1 MVQVKKV
8 FQIFKR
14 DAKRLLKNPVALV
27 ITIGICIIPS
37 LYAWYNIVA
46 NWDPYG
52 NTQGVRVA
60 IANNDEGVENDL
72 VGDLDAGAQTVEKL
86 KENDQLG
93 WVFTSSEKAKE
104 GVESGEYYAAIVIP
118 KDFSADLIS
127 MLTGEF
133 DQPQLLYYVN
143 EKKNAI
149 APKVTDTGAQTIEEQ
164 INETFVSTVSETL
177 VEQMQAATVQIDE
190 HGDGAQSGLMRGV
203 KQAATALGSVRSA
216 LGGTTGTIETTK
228 SAVDSAKK
236 TLSALS
242 DQVPALTTALQE
254 GDQLL
259 ATARASSR
267 AFNTSLN
274 TALTN
279 GMVQLGTASS
289 KANTAIGQ
297 AAGTI
302 TGAAGK
308 VDGALADVQMVIDDV
323 SQILS
328 DIKDITGVGDT
339 SVIIGALESQLG
351 QLQSVKTAL
360 QTQSDDVKNSASA
373 VAGASSALNDAAQQ
387 GIASV
392 SGAQQEFAQNVMPQ
406 LSSGMDSFS
415 AVAGDLTGVVAGL
428 QPTLKQASG
437 LLDQLNA
444 TLDQAKA
451 AVDQTDASLEKL
463 QQTLDDT
470 VTDVAALRSTEALDK
485 LTSILDVDA
494 QDMADFMSSPVTLT
508 TKAVYPVANYGSG
521 VAPFYTNLALW
532 VGGFVLIA
540 IIKLEVDPEGLGA
553 FTAKE
558 AYFGRWLLLV
568 VLGAAQALIVCA
580 GDLMLGIQ
588 CVQPALFMLAG
599 VLISFVYV
607 NIIYALGITL
617 KHIGKA
623 IAVILVIVQIPGS
636 SGMYPIEMMP
646 AFYQGL
652 HPLLPFTYGINAMRE
667 TIGGMYGMDYLFNL
681 LALGVFLLVALGIG
695 VVLRPMLLN
704 LNMLFDRQLATTG
717 VMICETD
724 DRPRERYS
732 LRVAMR
738 ALLDTQSYRRD
749 LLKRAERFVQRYP
762 KLIKGGF
769 VLVFGLPVVLFV
781 LTATLDLSIDGKI
794 VMLVLWIVSIIIAD
808 AYMIVVEYF
817 RESMRIQL
825 RVAELSD
832 EGMRREISEHVTL
845 SPLAARAAGMV
856 LPGERKGDASA
867 SRPDRDPGACG
878 DGSRETE
885 ELEMKG
891 GDR

>member
-14 DAKRLLKNPVALV
+14 DVKRLLKNPVALV
-27 ITIGICIIPS
+27 ITIGVCIIPS

-60 IANNDEGVENDL
+60 IANNDEGVVNDL
-72 VGDLDAGAQTVEKL
+72 VGELDAGAQTVEKL
-86 KENDQLG
+86 KENDKLG
-93 WVFTSSEKAKE
+93 WVFTSSEEAKE

-177 VEQMQAATVQIDE
+177 VEQMQAAAVQIDE
-190 HGDGAQSGLMRGV
+190 HGDGAQSSLMRGV
-203 KQAATALGSVRSA
+203 QQAATALGSVRSA
-216 LGGTTGTIETTK
+216 LGDTTGTIETTK

-254 GDQLL
+254 GDRLL
-259 ATARASSR
+259 ATARSSSR

-297 AAGTI
+297 AAGSI

-308 VDGALADVQMVIDDV
+308 VDGALADTQMVINDV

-328 DIKDITGVGDT
+328 DIKDITGVGET
-339 SVIIGALESQLG
+339 SAIIGALESQLE

-451 AVDQTDASLEKL
+451 AVDQTDTSLEKL

-485 LTSILDVDA
+485 LSSILDVDA

-568 VLGAAQALIVCA
+568 ALGAVQALIVCA
-580 GDLMLGIQ
+580 GDLVLGVQ

-607 NIIYALGITL
+607 NIIYALGITF

-646 AFYQGL
+646 AFFQGL

-695 VVLRPMLLN
+695 VVLRPMVLN
-704 LNMLFDRQLATTG
+704 LNVLFDRQLATTG
-717 VMICETD
+717 VMICEED

-738 ALLDTQSYRRD
+738 ALLDAQSYRRD
-749 LLKRAERFVQRYP
+749 LLKRAERFEQRYP

-769 VLVFGLPVVLFV
+769 ALVFGLPVVLFV

-845 SPLAARAAGMV
+845 SPLAAQAAGMV
-856 LPGERKGDASA
+856 LPGEREGDAPA

-885 ELEMKG
+885 GLEMKG

>member
-14 DAKRLLKNPVALV
+14 DVKRLLKNPVALV
-27 ITIGICIIPS
+27 ITIGVCIIPS

-60 IANNDEGVENDL
+60 IANNDEGVVNDL
-72 VGDLDAGAQTVEKL
+72 VGELDAGAQTVEKL
-86 KENDQLG
+86 KENDKLG
-93 WVFTSSEKAKE
+93 WVFTSSEEAKE

-177 VEQMQAATVQIDE
+177 VEQMQAAAVQIDE
-190 HGDGAQSGLMRGV
+190 HGDGAQSSLMRGV
-203 KQAATALGSVRSA
+203 QQAATALGSVRSA
-216 LGGTTGTIETTK
+216 LGDTTGTIETTK

-254 GDQLL
+254 GDRLL
-259 ATARASSR
+259 ATARSSSR

-297 AAGTI
+297 AAGSI

-308 VDGALADVQMVIDDV
+308 VDGALADTQMVINDV

-328 DIKDITGVGDT
+328 DIKDITGVGET
-339 SVIIGALESQLG
+339 SAIIGELESQLE

-451 AVDQTDASLEKL
+451 AVDQTDTSLEKL

-485 LTSILDVDA
+485 LSSILDVDA

-568 VLGAAQALIVCA
+568 ALGAVQALIVCA
-580 GDLMLGIQ
+580 GDLVLGVQ

-607 NIIYALGITL
+607 NIIYALGITF

-646 AFYQGL
+646 AFFQGL

-704 LNMLFDRQLATTG
+704 LNVLFDRQLSTTG
-717 VMICETD
+717 VMICEKD

-738 ALLDTQSYRRD
+738 ALLDAQSYRRD
-749 LLKRAERFVQRYP
+749 LLKRAERFEQRYP

-856 LPGERKGDASA
+856 LPGEREDDALA

>member
-1 MVQVKKV
+1 MVQVKKI

-14 DAKRLLKNPVALV
+14 DVKRLLKNPVALV
-27 ITIGICIIPS
+27 ITIGVCIIPS

-60 IANNDEGVENDL
+60 IANNDEGVVNDL
-72 VGDLDAGAQTVEKL
+72 VGELDAGAQTVEKL
-86 KENDQLG
+86 KENDKLG
-93 WVFTSSEKAKE
+93 WVFTSSEEAKE

-190 HGDGAQSGLMRGV
+190 HGDGAQGSLMRGV
-203 KQAATALGSVRSA
+203 QQAATALGSVRSA

-297 AAGTI
+297 AAGSI

-308 VDGALADVQMVIDDV
+308 VDGALADVQMVINDV

-339 SVIIGALESQLG
+339 SAIIGALESQLG

-444 TLDQAKA
+444 TLEQAKA

-485 LTSILDVDA
+485 LSSILDVDP

-568 VLGAAQALIVCA
+568 ALGAVQALIVCA
-580 GDLMLGIQ
+580 GDLVLGVQ

-607 NIIYALGITL
+607 NIIYALGITF

-646 AFYQGL
+646 AFFQGL

-704 LNMLFDRQLATTG
+704 LNVLFDRQLATTG
-717 VMICETD
+717 VMICEKD
-724 DRPRERYS
+724 DLPRERYS

-738 ALLDTQSYRRD
+738 ALLDAQSYRRD
-749 LLKRAERFVQRYP
+749 LLKRAERFEQRYP

-817 RESMRIQL
+817 RESMRMQL

-845 SPLAARAAGMV
+845 SPLAAQTAGMV
-856 LPGERKGDASA
+856 LPGERKADAPA

-878 DGSRETE
+878 DGSREPE

>member
-1 MVQVKKV
+1 MVQVKKA

-14 DAKRLLKNPVALV
+14 DVKRLLKNPVALV
-27 ITIGICIIPS
+27 ITIGVCIIPS

-72 VGDLDAGAQTVEKL
+72 VGQLDAGAQTVEKL
-86 KENDQLG
+86 KENDKLG
-93 WVFTSSEKAKE
+93 WVFTSSEEAKE

-177 VEQMQAATVQIDE
+177 VEQMQAAAVQIDE
-190 HGDGAQSGLMRGV
+190 HGDGAQSSLMRGV
-203 KQAATALGSVRSA
+203 QQAATALDSVRSA

-254 GDQLL
+254 GDRLL
-259 ATARASSR
+259 ATARSSSR

-297 AAGTI
+297 AAGSI

-308 VDGALADVQMVIDDV
+308 VDGALADTQMVINDV

-328 DIKDITGVGDT
+328 DIKDITGVGET
-339 SVIIGALESQLG
+339 SAIIGALESQLE

-451 AVDQTDASLEKL
+451 AVDQTDTSLEKL

-485 LTSILDVDA
+485 LSSILDVDA

-568 VLGAAQALIVCA
+568 VLGAVQALIVCA
-580 GDLMLGIQ
+580 GDLVLGVQ

-607 NIIYALGITL
+607 NIIYALGITF

-646 AFYQGL
+646 AFFQGL

-704 LNMLFDRQLATTG
+704 LNVLFDRQLATTG
-717 VMICETD
+717 VMICEKD

-738 ALLDTQSYRRD
+738 ALLDAQSYRRD
-749 LLKRAERFVQRYP
+749 LLKRAERFEQRYP

-794 VMLVLWIVSIIIAD
+794 VMLMLWIVSIIIAD

-845 SPLAARAAGMV
+845 SPLAAQAAGMV
-856 LPGERKGDASA
+856 LPGEREGDAPA

>member
-14 DAKRLLKNPVALV
+14 DVKRLLKNPVALV
-27 ITIGICIIPS
+27 ITIGVCIIPS

-60 IANNDEGVENDL
+60 IANNDEGVVNDL
-72 VGDLDAGAQTVEKL
+72 VGELDAGAQTVEKL
-86 KENDQLG
+86 KENDKLG
-93 WVFTSSEKAKE
+93 WVFTSSEEAKE

-177 VEQMQAATVQIDE
+177 VEQMQAAAVQIDE
-190 HGDGAQSGLMRGV
+190 HGDGAQSSLMRGV
-203 KQAATALGSVRSA
+203 QQAATALGSVRSA
-216 LGGTTGTIETTK
+216 LGDTTGTIETTK

-254 GDQLL
+254 GDRLL
-259 ATARASSR
+259 ATARSSSR

-297 AAGTI
+297 AAGSI

-308 VDGALADVQMVIDDV
+308 VDGALADTQMVINDV

-328 DIKDITGVGDT
+328 DIKDITGVGET
-339 SVIIGALESQLG
+339 SAIIGALESQLE

-485 LTSILDVDA
+485 LSSILDVDP

-568 VLGAAQALIVCA
+568 ALGAVQALIVCA
-580 GDLMLGIQ
+580 GDLVLGVQ
-588 CVQPALFMLAG
+588 CMQPALFMLAG

-607 NIIYALGITL
+607 NIIYALGITF

-646 AFYQGL
+646 AFFQGL

-695 VVLRPMLLN
+695 VVLRPMVLN
-704 LNMLFDRQLATTG
+704 LNVLFDRQLATTG
-717 VMICETD
+717 VMICEED

-738 ALLDTQSYRRD
+738 ALLDAQSYRRD
-749 LLKRAERFVQRYP
+749 LLKRAERFEQRYP

-769 VLVFGLPVVLFV
+769 ALVFGLPVVLFV

-845 SPLAARAAGMV
+845 SPLAAQAAGMV
-856 LPGERKGDASA
+856 LPGEREGDAPA

-885 ELEMKG
+885 GLEMKG